1 MCESGR
7 GESGRTRHGLGLTV
21 RRRSSSMSRTER
33 VSSTSVCSPVLP
45 RITPSITSDA
55 LPKTAPYRATAA
67 AVAVGCAGTPV
78 AAMVMGRVASAAECR
93 RIVAALVA
101 RTVMRIN
108 LVAETNKAR

>member
-1 MCESGR
+1 M
-7 GESGRTRHGLGLTV
+7 

-67 AVAVGCAGTPV
+67 AVAVGCGGTPV

-93 RIVAALVA
+93 RRVAALVA